1 MDMQF
6 LTTIWSWTLCRADA
20 SPHCYYDTHLCP
32 IDKGRQFIV
41 LMFMFLCLHK
51 TETSTTPDKPEPGD
65 EITGRPKIIIIANN
79 PNAYC
84 VAVSVLKTFVH
95 VLIQGSS
102 VSTAGTEGS
111 SLSASPQKTTL
122 GECSLCSFY
131 PLSLN
136 HVHNLINFVILHQ
149 WKSNTT
155 FICISCALTMQWQ

>member
-1 MDMQF
+1 
-6 LTTIWSWTLCRADA
+6 
-20 SPHCYYDTHLCP
+20 
-32 IDKGRQFIV
+32 
-41 LMFMFLCLHK
+41 MFLCLHE
-51 TETSTTPDKPEPGD
+51 TETSTTPNNPEPGD

-95 VLIQGSS
+95 VLTQGSS

-122 GECSLCSFY
+122 GEYSLCSFS

-136 HVHNLINFVILHQ
+136 HVHNLIDLVIL
-149 WKSNTT
+149 KAVNRLKKKLSN
-155 FICISCALTMQWQ
+155 